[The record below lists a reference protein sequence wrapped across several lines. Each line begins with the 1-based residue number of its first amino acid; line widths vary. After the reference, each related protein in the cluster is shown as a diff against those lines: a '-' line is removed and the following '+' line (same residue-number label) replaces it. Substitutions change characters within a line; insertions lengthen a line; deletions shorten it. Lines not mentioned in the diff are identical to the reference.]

1 MNQITV
7 SELKAKLEAGDPVEI
22 VDIRESDEY
31 SGWHIHGSR
40 NVPVYNAL
48 RGGSD
53 RSLIDGAGSLPM
65 DQPIVTVC
73 RMGIM
78 SQKAASALSALG
90 FDAQSLVGGIRGWGG
105 VWSDARI
112 PLVAAEGAELVQV
125 RRNGKGC
132 LSYIVGSAG
141 EAAVVDPSVD
151 SEVYLRAAERDDLRI
166 TRVLETHVH
175 ADHLSRA
182 RELCEATGAKLTMR
196 DNDRVT
202 YEYEAVGDGDE
213 ISVGDLALRVVATPG
228 HTVESVSYLV
238 GNEVLLTGDA
248 LFVNAVGRPDLETGD
263 AGADSA
269 ARRLYDTLHNVILG
283 GFPDE
288 LVVYPAHHG
297 KGIAFDGEPVG
308 ASLGDL
314 RCGLEL
320 LGRSEQV
327 FVATV
332 LGSLQAK
339 PPNFETIISI
349 NEGKSAVAGFD
360 PLDIEAGPN
369 RCAAG

>member
-7 SELKAKLEAGDPVEI
+7 SELKAQLVAGDTVEV
-22 VDIRESDEY
+22 VDIRASDEY

-53 RSLIDGAGSLPM
+53 RSLIDGASSLPR

-90 FDAQSLVGGIRGWGG
+90 FDAHSLVGGIRGWGG
-105 VWSDARI
+105 VWSEAHI
-112 PLVAAEGAELVQV
+112 PLMAVEGAELVQV

-196 DNDRVT
+196 DNV
-202 YEYEAVGDGDE
+202 
-213 ISVGDLALRVVATPG
+213 
-228 HTVESVSYLV
+228 
-238 GNEVLLTGDA
+238 
-248 LFVNAVGRPDLETGD
+248 
-263 AGADSA
+263 
-269 ARRLYDTLHNVILG
+269 
-283 GFPDE
+283 
-288 LVVYPAHHG
+288 
-297 KGIAFDGEPVG
+297 
-308 ASLGDL
+308 
-314 RCGLEL
+314 
-320 LGRSEQV
+320 
-327 FVATV
+327 
-332 LGSLQAK
+332 
-339 PPNFETIISI
+339 
-349 NEGKSAVAGFD
+349 
-360 PLDIEAGPN
+360 
-369 RCAAG
+369 